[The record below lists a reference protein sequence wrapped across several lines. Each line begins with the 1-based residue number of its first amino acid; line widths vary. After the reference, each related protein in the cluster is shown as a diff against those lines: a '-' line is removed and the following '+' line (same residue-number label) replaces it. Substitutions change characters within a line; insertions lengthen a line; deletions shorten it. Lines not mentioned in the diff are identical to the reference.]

1 MAASGAASISFDA
14 RGELRDEVY
23 HRTSATRADGPAL
36 SLLIVNIS
44 PSGLM
49 ARSTEVL
56 EPGTTL
62 SLMLPAIGQI
72 GAEVRWSLGGRLGC
86 QLARTIPPSLYY
98 EMLAGLSR

>member
-1 MAASGAASISFDA
+1 MAASGAATIGFDA
-14 RGELRDEVY
+14 RGELRDPVY

-49 ARSTEVL
+49 ARSIDAP
-56 EPGTTL
+56 EPGTLLSFTL
-62 SLMLPAIGQI
+62 PVIGQI

-86 QLARTIPPSLYY
+86 QLARTIPPPLYY